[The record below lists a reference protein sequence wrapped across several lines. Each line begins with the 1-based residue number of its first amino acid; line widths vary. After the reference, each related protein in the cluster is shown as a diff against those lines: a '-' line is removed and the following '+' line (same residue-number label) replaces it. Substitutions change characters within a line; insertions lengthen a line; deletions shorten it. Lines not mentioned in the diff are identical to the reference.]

1 MYRGSSS
8 EVCAHCSILQICT
21 TMIKPCVVMSV
32 QVDIQEYQVGPF
44 YYSWELVTCA
54 DQEVLNDKVQR
65 CVSV

>member
-1 MYRGSSS
+1 
-8 EVCAHCSILQICT
+8 
-21 TMIKPCVVMSV
+21 MIKPCVVMSV
-32 QVDIQEYQVGPF
+32 QVDVQKYHVGPF